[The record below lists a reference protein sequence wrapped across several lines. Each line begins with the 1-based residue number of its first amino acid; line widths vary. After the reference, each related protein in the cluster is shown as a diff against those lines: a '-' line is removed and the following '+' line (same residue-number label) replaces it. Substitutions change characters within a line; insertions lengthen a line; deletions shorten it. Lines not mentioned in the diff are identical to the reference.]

1 MMATKTISIKEDVY
15 NLLIGIKR
23 KNESFSDLLL
33 RLAQKEKSIDI
44 IRNIA
49 GSVDLGDT
57 KALIKDIYKR
67 REEWRE

>member
-57 KALIKDIYKR
+57 EALIKDIYKR